1 MAKANQIAKL
11 NCQDAAAKLI
21 RQVLLARMKKMCAL
35 RDRALDWNDPEG
47 VHDMRVASRRLRS
60 ALGDFKPYLRKGS
73 IPISRLKA
81 IAKSLGAVRDEDVVL
96 VALDEL
102 RSQADEKVGKGIEA
116 IAEEHGRQRRHAR
129 SVLEHTIRPSAIAEL
144 RDDFRTELR
153 TATKIP
159 YEPAGENDAGQVL
172 TFGQV
177 GAGVIGDRLKQ
188 LSEAGDS
195 VYRPLR
201 TKQLHKLRI
210 LAKRLRYAVE
220 LFAPCWGDEFKKSAE
235 EIARWQT
242 SLGELHDCDVW
253 IVNLGARLKKDP
265 LEAGAGLDPWRN
277 NEAVVWLL
285 DHFVNERTKHYCD
298 SLARWHKWKTEG
310 FLERLKAM
318 LNADF
323 TPKAAPPK
331 SLKRPQS
338 KSGSAPLKHPQ
349 PKPFSSSRKDV

>member
-1 MAKANQIAKL
+1 MAKAKQIAKL
-11 NCQDAAAKLI
+11 NCQDAAAKVI
-21 RQVLLARMKKMCAL
+21 QQVLLARMKKMCAL

-96 VALDEL
+96 AALDEL

-116 IAEEHGRQRRHAR
+116 IAEEHRRQRRQAR
-129 SVLEHTIRPSAIAEL
+129 SVLEYAIRASAIAEL
-144 RDDFRTELR
+144 RDDFRARLG

-159 YEPAGENDAGQVL
+159 EDQAAGEGANQFL
-172 TFGQV
+172 TFSQV
-177 GAGVIGDRLKQ
+177 GAKIIGDRLN
-188 LSEAGDS
+188 LLNEAGDC

-201 TKQLHKLRI
+201 TKQLHRMRI

-220 LFAPCWGDEFKKSAE
+220 LFTPCWGDDFKKAAE
-235 EIARWQT
+235 EIAGFQT

-253 IVNLGARLKKDP
+253 IVNLGARLMKDP

-318 LNADF
+318 LDADF
-323 TPKAAPPK
+323 TPKAELPESGRAPQK
-331 SLKRPQS
+331 N
-338 KSGSAPLKHPQ
+338 
-349 PKPFSSSRKDV
+349 